1 VLDSDEKNEGIGMK
15 KSNKILAILVIC
27 LCLIYC
33 NQEKE
38 STISG
43 VIQNLDAT
51 SLVIDEQTISLDESE
66 QFRYTTQ
73 LSNPSYITLNFGKEI
88 YLYLRPGDRVAVDI
102 DANKDLSSIK
112 ISGDRREI
120 NRFLI
125 QQSHESLKVNEYFN
139 KDFQNIVTIA
149 EKDYAAKMDALWE
162 PFHNRL
168 EGLIEEHKIEDE
180 YFIKTQRSG
189 LLYSWASILLRYP
202 DWHRQI
208 GGNAAYIPSEHF
220 YDFVDRLDLNDP
232 ELLVVEEYKSF
243 LDRYFDYETDELLQK
258 SSEFDNKNYKRFRA
272 QMKTTLELFSNPD
285 IRNEMLYS
293 FMYTFMKDYYH
304 KGIDD
309 LIQTFKQN
317 CTNPDYIEE
326 IENFYQQD
334 LEVRNSCTIQA
345 YKTIGDVDL
354 DVYIY
359 KPSDL
364 KKGDERPAVAFFH
377 GGGWECGKPEWGHM
391 QCDHFASLGLV
402 GFSFEYRL
410 STQHDTTPIECL
422 KDTKSA
428 IRWVREHAE
437 EFGVDPNKIVGSGYS
452 AGGHLV
458 MCTAMVDG
466 YDEPSDDLSVNPTV
480 NAMMLWVTPAI
491 VYPGW
496 FTDLLKGKAELSQFN
511 PIELIKP
518 GLPPSIF
525 FQGTA
530 DDTVPY
536 NSVVE
541 YVSKS
546 RAVGNRCDL
555 EVYEGQTHL
564 NWGENA
570 KDVLKKMD
578 AFLVSIG
585 YLQDL

>member
-1 VLDSDEKNEGIGMK
+1 MK
-15 KSNKILAILVIC
+15 KTIIRLAIPAIL
-27 LCLIYC
+27 LCLIC
-33 NQEKE
+33 CSQNKE
-38 STISG
+38 SVISG
-43 VIQNLDAT
+43 VIQNIESA
-51 SLVIDEQTISLDESE
+51 SLAIDEQTIILEDSG
-66 QFRYTTQ
+66 QFRYTTV
-73 LSNPSYITLNFGKEI
+73 LTKPSYITLDFGKEI
-88 YLYLRPGDRVAVDI
+88 SLYLKPGDRISVDI
-102 DANKDLSSIK
+102 DAQEALTSIK
-112 ISGDRREI
+112 VSGDQQGI
-120 NRFLI
+120 NGYLI
-125 QQSHESLKVNEYFN
+125 QQSYESQKVNEYFN
-139 KDFQNIVTIA
+139 QEFQNIVKME
-149 EKDYAAKMDALWE
+149 EKDYVAKMDALWK
-162 PFHNRL
+162 PFRGRL
-168 EGLIEEHKIEDE
+168 DSLIDKQKITDE
-180 YFIKTQRSG
+180 YFIKTQRAAM
-189 LLYSWASILLRYP
+189 LYSRASILLRFP

-208 GGNAAYIPSEHF
+208 GGNAAYVPSEHY
-220 YDFVDRLDLNDP
+220 YDFVDRLDLNDA
-232 ELLVVEEYKSF
+232 ELLEEEDYKSF
-243 LDRYFDYETDELLQK
+243 LDGYLSFKTDEFLKTSTAL
-258 SSEFDNKNYKRFRA
+258 DNKNYKRFRA
-272 QMKTTLELFSNPD
+272 QMKTALELFSDPVVRD
-285 IRNEMLYS
+285 EMLYS
-293 FMYTFMKDYYH
+293 FMFTFLKDYYH

-309 LIQTFKQN
+309 LIQAFKQN

-326 IENFYQQD
+326 IERLQQQD
-334 LEVRNSCTIQA
+334 QDVRDSCTIRV
-345 YKTIGDVDL
+345 YKTIDDVNL

-364 KKGDERPAVAFFH
+364 EKEDRRPAVAFFH

-391 QCDHFASLGLV
+391 QCDHFSSLGLV

-410 STQHDTTPIECL
+410 STQHDATPIECL

-428 IRWVREHAE
+428 VRWIRNNAE
-437 EFGVDPNKIVGSGYS
+437 EFGVDPDKIVGSGYS

-466 YDEPSDDLSVNPTV
+466 YDESSDDLSLSPAV

-496 FTDLLKGKAELSQFN
+496 FTSLLKGRAELSEFN

-536 NSVVE
+536 KSVVE

-546 RAVGNRCDL
+546 EAAGNRCDL